1 MRITITNEAGRTWIG
16 EIDRITEEML
26 TPGGKLRIA
35 ASVPVAET
43 ASVWHPDCRT
53 IQPMNLPWSFRFASG
68 ASRAMPLVVFLDQR
82 YGVTCALGLGDG
94 IDDCLV
100 TADMNQESCCYEVV
114 FTLATA
120 EGTIPFAIFSD
131 ISHRPLEDV
140 LRDYRALLMPERPVY
155 PDAAWLPV
163 YCTWYA
169 VHAALNMEY
178 LRSNAKAAAELGFGT
193 FIVDDG
199 WCVDED
205 KRVTP
210 QTLPDW
216 YRDIGDWKL
225 ASKLAG
231 MADAV
236 REAHALGLRYLFWV
250 APFFS
255 GRRSA
260 LDAKATRFLTEL
272 HEGQRIYDPE
282 DTVAAKETM
291 DSIGRIVREMDLD
304 GIKIDFVDAVQ
315 PDPERP
321 RCRAVKRYLETL
333 IDRIRADKPD
343 ALIEFRQRYA
353 TPTNAALATAFR
365 AADVP
370 FDYLENFSRC
380 VQLRLLLG
388 DGIPIHADPVYF
400 DPAESVEA
408 VGRHLIATLVGVPML
423 SMELRTL
430 SEAHRRVI
438 RNYIE
443 FYRHHRR
450 TLNFGHWIV
459 KPHNGFAAWVRCC
472 DEKQSVVILTDPL
485 RLAEAVGDTS
495 GSVVVLNLTPEP
507 LTLPGARAFDAQ
519 GTTCGE
525 VAPSGGRLEREENR
539 IG

>member
-1 MRITITNEAGRTWIG
+1 MQITITNEAGRTWNG
-16 EIDRITEEML
+16 EIDRVTKEML

-35 ASVPVAET
+35 ASVPVAEIT
-43 ASVWHPDCRT
+43 GVWHPDCLT
-53 IQPMNLPWSFRFASG
+53 IQPMRLPWSLRLASG
-68 ASRAMPLVVFLDQR
+68 ASRAFPFAAFLDQKSD
-82 YGVTCALGLGDG
+82 VVCAIGLGDG
-94 IDDCLV
+94 VDDCLV
-100 TADMNQESCCYEVV
+100 TVDLNQERCCYEVV
-114 FTLATA
+114 FTLAAA
-120 EGTIPFAIFSD
+120 EETIPFAIFTD
-131 ISHRPLEDV
+131 VSHRTLGEV
-140 LRDYRALLMPERPVY
+140 LRDYRVLLMPKRPDY
-155 PDAAWLPV
+155 PEAAWLPV

-169 VHAALNMEY
+169 VHAALDLEY
-178 LRSNAKAAAELGFGT
+178 LRSNAKIAAALGFGT

-199 WCVDED
+199 WCVEED

-250 APFFS
+250 APFFA

-260 LDAKATRFLTEL
+260 LNARATRFLTEL

-282 DTVAAKETM
+282 DAAAAAETM
-291 DSIGRIVREMDLD
+291 ESIYRIFRELDLD
-304 GIKIDFVDAVQ
+304 GIKIDFVDAVP

-333 IDRIRADKPD
+333 IGRIRADKPE

-400 DPAESVEA
+400 DPGESVEA
-408 VGRHLIATLVGVPML
+408 VGRHMIATLAGVPML

-438 RNYIE
+438 ENYIE
-443 FYRHHRR
+443 FYRHHRQ
-450 TLNFGHWIV
+450 TLNFGHWTV
-459 KPHNGFAAWVRCC
+459 KMHNGFAAWVRCE
-472 DEKQSVVILTDPL
+472 DEQRSVVILTDPF
-485 RLAEAVGDTS
+485 RLAEAVGDAS
-495 GSVVVLNLTPEP
+495 GPVAVLNLTAER

-519 GTTCGE
+519 GTPCGE
-525 VAPSGGRLEREENR
+525 VAPSGGRLERDSAHQ
-539 IG
+539 